1 MSTKKKDT
9 KKLLIIHAGKLFAD
23 YGFDGVTTRMIA
35 ESAGKPLSAIHYH
48 FTNKEDLYVAAFEYV
63 HVKDS
68 DTTLMEVLEEA
79 GEKGKTPQGQAEII
93 YQAVQRYFHTIL
105 RADRPTW
112 ERKLLFRE
120 VLNPSSA
127 LPAMAKSFIQSHVR
141 QSEEFCKLIQPD
153 MDERDRV
160 IWADTLFSHLFLYI
174 LAQRQIEAVR
184 GKKWLNQDFYE
195 RVTRMIARFMI
206 LELDL
211 PLPESLR
218 KTHHTT

>member
-1 MSTKKKDT
+1 MGTKKKDT
-9 KKLLIIHAGKLFAD
+9 RKLLIIHAGKLFAD

-48 FTNKEDLYVAAFEYV
+48 FTNKEDLYVAAFQYA

-68 DTTLMEVLEEA
+68 DTTLMEVLEES
-79 GEKGKTPQGQAEII
+79 GEEGKTPQGQAEII
-93 YQAVQRYFHTIL
+93 YRAVQRYFRNIL
-105 RADRPTW
+105 RADRASW

-127 LPAMAKSFIQSHVR
+127 LPAMAKNFIQSHVH

-184 GKKWLNQDFYE
+184 GRKWLNDAFYE
-195 RVTRMIARFMI
+195 RVTRMVARFMI
-206 LELDL
+206 LELGL
-211 PLPESLR
+211 PLPRHLKNR
-218 KTHHTT
+218 NT